1 MFLSIRW
8 TAFSFLV
15 GVLAMG
21 AMPVRQSSAEEGDG
35 VCLYDAMEAEQVL
48 VRFIAVNGGKSN
60 VIITNLTDEPL
71 DIRLPNAVVAVPA
84 VNDIDESTNGKRG
97 RSESLKVETQA
108 VGGAFLMN
116 GRDSKSAADGSSASL
131 RLAPKK
137 ARRLTATTVGLEFG
151 KAVPSARVEYK
162 LVRPESKVDDPR
174 LMELFRQ
181 LGSNQVHPF
190 IGQAVAWHL
199 TDDMTWSDLS
209 HGGSNSQTISNYLSS
224 SSSNDCGFCPLTL
237 NAANTWVNQYDSFTS
252 SSSVENK

>member
-21 AMPVRQSSAEEGDG
+21 AMPVRQLSAEEGDG
-35 VCLYDAMEAEQVL
+35 VCLYDAMEAEKVL

-71 DIRLPNAVVAVPA
+71 DIRLPDAVVAVPA
-84 VNDIDESTNGKRG
+84 VIANGESTHGKRG
-97 RSESLKVETQA
+97 LSESLKVETQA

-116 GRDSKSAADGSSASL
+116 GRNFKSAADGNSALL

-137 ARRLTATTVGLEFG
+137 TRRLTATTVGLEFG

-199 TDDMTWSDLS
+199 TDEMSWSDLS
-209 HGGSNSQTISNYLSS
+209 HGGANSKTISNYLT
-224 SSSNDCGFCPLTL
+224 SSNDNECGFCPLTL
-237 NAANTWVNQYDSFTS
+237 NAASTWVNQYDSLNS
-252 SSSVENK
+252 KSSVENK

>member
-8 TAFSFLV
+8 TAFLSLV
-15 GVLAMG
+15 SVLAIG

-60 VIITNLTDEPL
+60 VIITSLADESL
-71 DIRLPNAVVAVPA
+71 DIRLPVAVVAVPVA
-84 VNDIDESTNGKRG
+84 REGDESPNGKRG
-97 RSESLKVETQA
+97 RSDFLRLESQA
-108 VGGAFLMN
+108 VGGAILMN
-116 GRDSKSAADGSSASL
+116 GRNSKLSSDGSSALL

-137 ARRLTATTVGLEFG
+137 TRRLTATTVGLEFG
-151 KAVPSARVEYK
+151 KAVPNARVEYK

-181 LGSNQVHPF
+181 LGSNQIHRF

-199 TDDMTWSDLS
+199 TDEMSWSDLS
-209 HGGSNSQTISNYLSS
+209 HGGSNSQTISSYLT
-224 SSSNDCGFCPLTL
+224 SSNDNECGFCPLTL
-237 NAANTWVNQYDSFTS
+237 NAANTWVNQYDSLAP
-252 SSSVENK
+252 